1 MGVRK
6 TARFEKKAL
15 YRWRELEIA
24 MGSSIL
30 GCSPATT
37 QGRRSYRYLCGFTP
51 EGGPGRALPLRWS
64 TPVHQ
69 PNQSGLHLEEE
80 DWIGLEFGR
89 QSWPPKRFAT
99 SEPSKSCNKSCTVTL
114 SVPEHLAKRLE
125 LQPIRPRIRRHRACS
140 GYRHETG

>member
-1 MGVRK
+1 
-6 TARFEKKAL
+6 
-15 YRWRELEIA
+15 

-125 LQPIRPRIRRHRACS
+125 LQPNGRAFVGTELAPATGMKRVSVGPYAKSFRNRPPLS
-140 GYRHETG
+140 